1 MRSLTRQS
9 PCAKMKP
16 ECSEDQMEL
25 QTADHLI
32 LFLQKGKV
40 QWN

>member
-9 PCAKMKP
+9 PCAKMKL